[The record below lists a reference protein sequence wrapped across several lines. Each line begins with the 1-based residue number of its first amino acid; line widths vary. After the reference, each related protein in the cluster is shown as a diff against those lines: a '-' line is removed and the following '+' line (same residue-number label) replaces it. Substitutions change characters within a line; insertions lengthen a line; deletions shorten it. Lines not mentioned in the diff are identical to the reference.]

1 MPSALAN
8 HYQSSP
14 QTHFDAD
21 YDGPRLSLDL
31 SAISRQAEDFAQALP
46 MVDPHYAVKANPHP
60 AVLRHLKQL
69 GVKFEIASEGE
80 LELLKRIHVP
90 GEQIIFSNPIKTPSS
105 IRAAEAYGVRW
116 FAVDCLEE
124 LKSLEQHAP
133 LSNYELRLPTDGQG
147 SVWPL
152 STKFGATDD
161 HLLPL
166 LEYAANNKLNLCGV
180 TFHVGSQCTDGN
192 SWITAIERAQQV
204 LQCMSELGLTPRL
217 FNIGGGFP
225 CQVAPSTPSIE
236 SLAESI
242 RPALERLPASLQL
255 VAEPGRYL
263 VASAGTLEC
272 QVINT
277 THRHGYPWAYLDC
290 GYYNGLI
297 EMSSE
302 FGFRLQSSR
311 QGEQQAWV
319 IAGPTCDSMDT
330 FSPHY
335 QLPSDTQAG
344 DLLRISN
351 VGAYSVACACDF
363 NGFEI
368 PKVEVIAPTAEGVK
382 ADSENYAYT

>member
-1 MPSALAN
+1 
-8 HYQSSP
+8 
-14 QTHFDAD
+14 
-21 YDGPRLSLDL
+21 
-31 SAISRQAEDFAQALP
+31 
-46 MVDPHYAVKANPHP
+46 
-60 AVLRHLKQL
+60 
-69 GVKFEIASEGE
+69 
-80 LELLKRIHVP
+80 
-90 GEQIIFSNPIKTPSS
+90 
-105 IRAAEAYGVRW
+105 
-116 FAVDCLEE
+116 
-124 LKSLEQHAP
+124 AP

-161 HLLPL
+161 NLLPL

-180 TFHVGSQCTDGN
+180 TFHVGSQCTDGH
-192 SWITAIERAQQV
+192 SWVTAIERAQQV

-217 FNIGGGFP
+217 LNMGGGFP
-225 CQVAPSTPSIE
+225 CQVDPSTPSIE

-330 FSPHY
+330 FAPHY

>member
-161 HLLPL
+161 NLLPL

-180 TFHVGSQCTDGN
+180 TFHVGSQCTDGH
-192 SWITAIERAQQV
+192 SWVTAIERAQQV

-217 FNIGGGFP
+217 LNMGGGFP
-225 CQVAPSTPSIE
+225 CQVDPSTPSIE

-330 FSPHY
+330 FAPHY